1 MATPGTGIRSRVS
14 RLAREEG
21 GRVIALLAA
30 RFGDL
35 DLADDSVQDAL
46 LRAIE
51 NWDAGIDPASPD
63 SKDFLAPLKAAKVST
78 AGATI
83 SLDQGV
89 VTIKAGGKT
98 TTYSTS
104 EGTYSP
110 VQ

>member
-1 MATPGTGIRSRVS
+1 MILTWLQGADSQEIV
-14 RLAREEG
+14 
-21 GRVIALLAA
+21 GRNAKL
-30 RFGDL
+30 
-35 DLADDSVQDAL
+35 SP
-46 LRAIE
+46 IE